1 MRQKA
6 GVSLLLLAFA
16 GGCASAP
23 AQDDQAKPDPSLAQY
38 VLPSV
43 PAGVKNTTLV
53 DFGGAV
59 QLVGWDLDPADQAKP
74 GSRLK
79 LKLYWRSVKKLS
91 PGWSLFTH
99 LLAPGAPLPYA
110 FDGEGPLRQN
120 VQDPKL
126 GTKQK
131 LSPSDWV
138 PGNVYVDEQ
147 EFTVPAEIT
156 VPEVTLAV
164 GLYREALQVVGQEVE
179 GLSGLRLPVVSGLS
193 DGENR
198 AVLAR
203 LATGVRPGQKK
214 PAAEGQRPGSK
225 RKPPLERRPGAAGPR
240 GPLDLAR
247 PTAPSP
253 GRPAGTDPKENP

>member
-1 MRQKA
+1 MRHKA
-6 GVSLLLLAFA
+6 VLSFVLLGLTS
-16 GGCASAP
+16 GCASVSTDEG
-23 AQDDQAKPDPSLAQY
+23 QGKLDPSLEQY

-43 PAGVKNTTLV
+43 PADVKNRTLV
-53 DFGGAV
+53 NFGGAV
-59 QLVGWDLDPADQAKP
+59 HLVGWELDPADQAKP

-79 LKLYWRSVKKLS
+79 LKLYWRSVKRLS

-99 LLAPGAPLPYA
+99 LIAPGAPLPYA

-131 LSPSDWV
+131 LSPSDWT

-147 EFTVPAEIT
+147 EFTVPPDIAA
-156 VPEVTLAV
+156 PEVTLTV

-179 GLSGLRLPVVSGLS
+179 GLTGLRLPVVSGLS
-193 DGENR
+193 DGEHR

-214 PAAEGQRPGSK
+214 PAAPQRPGG
-225 RKPPLERRPGAAGPR
+225 KPRLRDPRLGAAGPR
-240 GPLDLAR
+240 DNPDLAR
-247 PTAPSP
+247 VKAPSP
-253 GRPAGTDPKENP
+253 GRPAGTDLKETP